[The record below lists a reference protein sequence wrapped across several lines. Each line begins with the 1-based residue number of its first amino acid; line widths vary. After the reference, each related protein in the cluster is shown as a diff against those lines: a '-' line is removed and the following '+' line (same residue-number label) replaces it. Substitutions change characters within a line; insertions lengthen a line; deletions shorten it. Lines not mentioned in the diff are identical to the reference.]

1 MWLVDRLSG
10 SQNVKWAERML
21 LAGCLSLCA
30 SAVIVGSLLV
40 SHEQQYVR
48 LAESFLI
55 GKFYFTSIPEHLHD
69 TAAFGQRYY
78 WPLGP
83 LPAVLLMPFVSFFRL
98 IGADFYQS
106 YASLPLAL
114 TSGWLCFRIAQKC
127 RRSKKESAWLT
138 LAFCGSSSY
147 LSIAVISMSWPF
159 AQVVAV
165 FLIFLAIDEWL
176 TRRRWWLLGFLL
188 GLTAAARISA
198 GLNVALFAGAASFCE
213 KKERAKILASLAS
226 GFTIPI
232 FFLAAYN
239 FVRFGSIVETGYSYQ
254 LPSPGDFSTISLT
267 NIIPHLRIFLFGPPA
282 ALDKFPFF
290 GANTYGMSVLLL
302 SPWLLLLG
310 SLRMDRFNYLALANC
325 TAVLLMV
332 LAWRSTGQLQ
342 VGYRFSLDFLPI
354 IIFLLARSGFNA
366 KKVSW
371 GFKLLTI
378 LGFILTLYFLQSFIA
393 LLPQG

>member
-30 SAVIVGSLLV
+30 SAVIFGSLLV
-40 SHEQQYVR
+40 RNEQQYVR
-48 LAESFLI
+48 LAESFLS
-55 GKFYFTSIPEHLHD
+55 GKLYFTSIPAHLHD
-69 TAAFGQRYY
+69 TAAFGQRHY

-98 IGADFYQS
+98 IGADFYLG
-106 YASLPLAL
+106 YASLPLTLA
-114 TSGWLCFRIAQKC
+114 SGWLCFRIAQKC
-127 RRSKKESAWLT
+127 GRSNEESAWLT

-147 LSIAVISMSWPF
+147 LSVGVISMSWPF
-159 AQVVAV
+159 AQIVAV
-165 FLIFLAIDEWL
+165 CLIFLAIDEWL

-198 GLNVALFAGAASFCE
+198 GLNIALFTGAALFCE
-213 KKERAKILASLAS
+213 KKGRAKIVAALAV

-239 FVRFGSIVETGYSYQ
+239 FIRFGSMFETGYSYQ
-254 LPSPGDFSTISLT
+254 LPSPGDFPTISLT
-267 NIIPHLRIFLFGPPA
+267 NVIPHLLIFLFGPPTT
-282 ALDKFPFF
+282 LDKFPFF
-290 GANTYGMSVLLL
+290 AANTYGMSVLLL
-302 SPWLLLLG
+302 SPWLFFLG
-310 SLRMDRFNYLALANC
+310 SLKMDRFNYLALANC
-325 TAVLLMV
+325 AAVLLVV

-354 IIFLLARSGFNA
+354 ITFLLARSGFNA
-366 KKVSW
+366 KKISW
-371 GFKLLTI
+371 GFKVLTI
-378 LGFILTLYFLQSFIA
+378 LGFILTLYFLVSFID